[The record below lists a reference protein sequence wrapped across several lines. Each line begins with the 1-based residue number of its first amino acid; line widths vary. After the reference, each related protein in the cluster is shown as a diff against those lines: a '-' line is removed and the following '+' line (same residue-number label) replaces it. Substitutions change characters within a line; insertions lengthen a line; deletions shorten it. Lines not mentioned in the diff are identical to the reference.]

1 MSMNTDKLIQV
12 LERAHSYV
20 PSGHESEILIDGWD
34 ADAAELYGTSWEGE
48 EYVIPFDEIDLVE
61 DSFYEMTKIVV
72 DAA

>member
-1 MSMNTDKLIQV
+1 MSNKEQILAV

-20 PSGHESEILIDGWD
+20 PSGHDTEILVDSWD
-34 ADAAELYGTSWEGE
+34 AEAEELYGTSWEGE
-48 EYVIPFDEIDLVE
+48 EYAIPFDEIDLVE

>member
-1 MSMNTDKLIQV
+1 MSMNTDQLIAI

-20 PSGHESEILIDGWD
+20 PSGHDVEILIDGWNVE
-34 ADAAELYGTSWEGE
+34 AAELYGASWNGE
-48 EYVIPFDEIDLVE
+48 EFIVPFDEIDLVE